1 MTGAGVVLLTTFLA
15 SAVEA
20 IEMVTIV
27 VGVGATRGYR
37 STLMGAAGGLV
48 VLAVVIA
55 VGGLALAAIPV
66 GPLRLVVGTL
76 LLLFGLQWY
85 RKGIVRVAVRGFAA
99 YHAQEEPAED
109 RPPEAGL
116 DWTAAFLAFKGVSL
130 EGLEIAIIV
139 VSFGA
144 SAGQLG
150 VAIFGG
156 AAAIVVIG
164 ALGLSLQRPLERI
177 PRSFLQLV
185 VGTLLTSFGSFW
197 ALEGLGVQWPQSDAD
212 IVLLLVFYSLS
223 ALTFIGL
230 ERRARQQALQAVRP

>member
-20 IEMVTIV
+20 VEMVTIV

-37 STLMGAAGGLV
+37 YTLVGAAGGLV
-48 VLAVVIA
+48 VLAVVVAI
-55 VGGLALAAIPV
+55 GGLALAAIPV
-66 GPLRLVVGTL
+66 GPLRLAVGTL

-85 RKGIVRVAVRGFAA
+85 RKGIVRVAVRGFAG
-99 YHAQEEPAED
+99 YHAQEPAED
-109 RPPEAGL
+109 RPPEAGF

-150 VAIFGG
+150 VAIVGG
-156 AAAIVVIG
+156 VAAIVVIG
-164 ALGLSLQRPLERI
+164 ALGLALQRPLERI

-223 ALTFIGL
+223 GLTFIGL
-230 ERRARQQALQAVRP
+230 ERRARLQALQAVRS

>member
-15 SAVEA
+15 SVVEA

-37 STLMGAAGGLV
+37 YTLLGAAGGLV

-66 GPLRLVVGTL
+66 APLRLVVGTL
-76 LLLFGLQWY
+76 LILFGLQWY
-85 RKGIVRVAVRGFAA
+85 RKGIVRVAVRGFAG
-99 YHAQEEPAED
+99 YHAQEPAED
-109 RPPEAGL
+109 RPPEVGV

-156 AAAIVVIG
+156 TAAIVVVG
-164 ALGLSLQRPLERI
+164 ALGFALKRPLERI

-197 ALEGLGVQWPQSDAD
+197 ALEGLRVQWPQSDAD

>member
-1 MTGAGVVLLTTFLA
+1 MTGAGIVLLTTFLA

-37 STLMGAAGGLV
+37 YTLLGAAAGLV

-55 VGGLALAAIPV
+55 IGGLALAAIPV
-66 GPLRLVVGTL
+66 APLRLLVGTL

-85 RKGIVRVAVRGFAA
+85 RKGVVRVATRGFAG
-99 YHAQEEPAED
+99 YHGEEAQEG
-109 RPPEAGL
+109 PPEGGGI

-150 VAIFGG
+150 VAIVGG
-156 AAAIVVIG
+156 AAALLVIG
-164 ALGLSLQRPLERI
+164 ALGLALKEPIERI

-185 VGTLLTSFGSFW
+185 VGTMLTSFGSFW
-197 ALEGLGVQWPQSDAD
+197 ALEGLGVDWPHSDAD
-212 IVLLLVFYSLS
+212 ILLLLAFY
-223 ALTFIGL
+223 ALAAATFIGL
-230 ERRARQQALQAVRP
+230 ERRASRPAPEVAHT

>member
-37 STLMGAAGGLV
+37 YTLLGAAAGLA

-55 VGGLALAAIPV
+55 VGGIALAAIPL
-66 GPLRLVVGTL
+66 GPLRLAVGTL

-85 RKGIVRVAVRGFAA
+85 RKGVVRVARRGFAG
-99 YHAQEEPAED
+99 YRGED
-109 RPPEAGL
+109 QTEGPPTAAGI

-144 SAGQLG
+144 SAGELG
-150 VAIFGG
+150 PAIVGS
-156 AAAIVVIG
+156 AAALVVIG
-164 ALGLSLQRPLERI
+164 ALGFALKGPVERI

-185 VGTLLTSFGSFW
+185 VGTMLTSFGTFW
-197 ALEGLGVQWPQSDAD
+197 ALEGLAIDWPQSDAD
-212 IVLLLVFYSLS
+212 IVLLLIFYGMS
-223 ALTFIGL
+223 AAAFIVL
-230 ERRARQQALQAVRP
+230 ERRVRKQTLQAAQS

>member
-1 MTGAGVVLLTTFLA
+1 MTGAGIVLLTTFLA
-15 SAVEA
+15 SVVEA

-37 STLMGAAGGLV
+37 YTLVGAAGGLV

-85 RKGIVRVAVRGFAA
+85 RKGIVRVAVRGFAG
-99 YHAQEEPAED
+99 YHAQEPAED
-109 RPPEAGL
+109 KPPEAGF

-164 ALGLSLQRPLERI
+164 ALGFALQRPLERI

-212 IVLLLVFYSLS
+212 IIVLLVFYALS
-223 ALTFIGL
+223 ALTFIGV
-230 ERRARQQALQAVRP
+230 ERRARHQALQAVRP

>member
-1 MTGAGVVLLTTFLA
+1 MTGAGIVLLTTFLA

-37 STLMGAAGGLV
+37 ATLLGAAGGLV
-48 VLAVVIA
+48 VLAVTIA

-66 GPLRLVVGTL
+66 GPLRLIVGTL

-85 RKGIVRVAVRGFAA
+85 RKGIVRVAVHGFAG
-99 YHAQEEPAED
+99 YHAQEPAED
-109 RPPEAGL
+109 IPPESGF

-156 AAAIVVIG
+156 AAAIVVVG
-164 ALGLSLQRPLERI
+164 ALGFALKRPLERI

-197 ALEGLGVQWPQSDAD
+197 ALEGLGVQWPQSDGD
-212 IVLLLVFYSLS
+212 IVLLLVFYALS
-223 ALTFIGL
+223 ALTYIGL
-230 ERRARQQALQAVRP
+230 ERRARQQALQAAQP

>member
-1 MTGAGVVLLTTFLA
+1 MTGAGIVFLTTFLA
-15 SAVEA
+15 SVVEA

-37 STLMGAAGGLV
+37 YTLIGAGAGLV
-48 VLAVVIA
+48 VLAVAIA
-55 VGGLALAAIPV
+55 VGGIALAAIPI
-66 GPLRLVVGTL
+66 GPLRLVIGSL

-85 RKGIVRVAVRGFAA
+85 RKGIVRVAVRGFAGYQ
-99 YHAQEEPAED
+99 YHEEGLEEDVPAS
-109 RPPEAGL
+109 GF

-150 VAIFGG
+150 PSILGGVVAL
-156 AAAIVVIG
+156 AVIG
-164 ALGLSLQRPLERI
+164 ASGFALKGPLERI

-185 VGTLLTSFGSFW
+185 VGTLLTSFGTFW
-197 ALEGLGVQWPQSDAD
+197 ALEGLGVEWPQSDAD
-212 IVLLLVFYSLS
+212 IVLLLIFYGLA
-223 ALTFIGL
+223 ALGYIEL
-230 ERRARQQALQAVRP
+230 ERRARQRAPAVAQS